1 MKLRGCDIRHIII
14 QVLKSIKLGHKQC
27 QSDSENANTISMEGK
42 KNALKGWEMSVA
54 RNAVG
59 GRI

>member
-14 QVLKSIKLGHKQC
+14 QILKSVKLGHDQC
-27 QSDSENANTISMEGK
+27 YSDSDANAIYMEGK

-54 RNAVG
+54 RNGVG
-59 GRI
+59 FRI